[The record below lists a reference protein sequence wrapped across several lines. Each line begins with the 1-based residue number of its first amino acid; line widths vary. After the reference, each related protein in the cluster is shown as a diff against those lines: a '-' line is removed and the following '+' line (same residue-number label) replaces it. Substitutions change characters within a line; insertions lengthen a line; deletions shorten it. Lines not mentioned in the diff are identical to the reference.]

1 MNEKCFGLRKGR
13 ECAVLESGICHGN
26 YNTCPFYKPKWKS
39 DRDRERALHHIA
51 GKPLEEQQEIDDQ
64 QDDDPLDV
72 EDPGPVNEHQ
82 EEEQQRIQC
91 DDDADQDRGT
101 AVADHQLP

>member
-51 GKPLEEQQEIDDQ
+51 GKPPEEQQEISKKYYQ
-64 QDDDPLDV
+64 GRMPWAK
-72 EDPGPVNEHQ
+72 ED
-82 EEEQQRIQC
+82 
-91 DDDADQDRGT
+91 
-101 AVADHQLP
+101 L